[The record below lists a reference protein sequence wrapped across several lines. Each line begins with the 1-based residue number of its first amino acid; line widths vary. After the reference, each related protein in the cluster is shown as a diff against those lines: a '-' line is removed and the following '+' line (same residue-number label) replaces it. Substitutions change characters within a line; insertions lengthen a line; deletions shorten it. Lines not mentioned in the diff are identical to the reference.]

1 MENERGQRPAVEE
14 NAGHGQETGDGREAD
29 YVAAYTD
36 ANYTD
41 AFDAPD
47 RQGVMGPDNGP
58 QHRAAPG
65 EGVRA
70 PFAQDTGGDAQF
82 SVFDG
87 KGNESV
93 VVLAEDENGRPSQ
106 GSGPDTASAR
116 KEATKGKADPGS
128 AFGNL

>member
-1 MENERGQRPAVEE
+1 MGEERDPIAAMNNAAGKDGETDAE
-14 NAGHGQETGDGREAD
+14 NA
-29 YVAAYTD
+29 
-36 ANYTD
+36 NFTD

-58 QHRAAPG
+58 QHRAGPG

-70 PFAQDTGGDAQF
+70 PFASETGGSPEF

-93 VVLAEDENGRPSQ
+93 VVMTETEDGRPAQGTGDNADSAQ
-106 GSGPDTASAR
+106 NEAGSG
-116 KEATKGKADPGS
+116 ATDPGS
-128 AFGNL
+128 SFGNPQKD